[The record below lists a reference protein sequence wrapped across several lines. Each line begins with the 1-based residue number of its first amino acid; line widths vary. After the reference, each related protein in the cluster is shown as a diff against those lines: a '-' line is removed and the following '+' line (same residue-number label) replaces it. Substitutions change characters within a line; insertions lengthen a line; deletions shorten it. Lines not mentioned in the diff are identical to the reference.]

1 MRSDVARFV
10 QSVND
15 FPCEVSL
22 GRRLPSW
29 EIKRWGD
36 RRYKNKLLA
45 PEARLRFSPDGE
57 DDFRVRG
64 GSDSVLYKG
73 KNVSHRWT
81 VLGKDVFEYDVILK
95 KAPVSNIV
103 SLTLEGAENFDFYRQ
118 PVSRKNPL
126 LSGSYAV
133 YLKQVLTGQGTG
145 KLCHIYRPEIIDA
158 SGRRV
163 WGDLFVSGA
172 KLLIVIPENW
182 LASAAYPVLVD
193 PVVGC
198 SAVGSQREWDPW
210 DEGDPFTFFLEE
222 KIPVN
227 DCFLTQD
234 LSGTF
239 TCYFYCVGDSYE
251 NINKGIPAIYSD
263 LNGVPYQHLTKNESN
278 VNLHTSTDKWVSGSI
293 TTKGTVNAGNTVWF
307 GIYLLPSWMPVFD
320 YGGRLFMEEL
330 YKQNYLPDTYPFYD
344 YLNRNEAYNMRL
356 SMYFQY
362 GTMSENYI
370 RSITAGVCLS
380 DSASKRAYF
389 RRGLAAAV
397 KVTECQVKR
406 FLCLVRSIRD
416 SAAVLFSLSRF
427 ISFGRF
433 ISSAVNVV
441 SGGAKYSLL
450 FFVKI
455 VDSVFSDAS
464 LSRRLSVFIR
474 IVTLASV
481 RDYFIRRFLSAGSR
495 LVIKSV
501 ITREIV
507 IESKIGTGNK
517 E

>member
-1 MRSDVARFV
+1 
-10 QSVND
+10 
-15 FPCEVSL
+15 
-22 GRRLPSW
+22 
-29 EIKRWGD
+29 
-36 RRYKNKLLA
+36 
-45 PEARLRFSPDGE
+45 
-57 DDFRVRG
+57 
-64 GSDSVLYKG
+64 
-73 KNVSHRWT
+73 

-163 WGDLFVSGA
+163 WGDLSVSGD
-172 KLLIVIPENW
+172 KLLITIPENW
-182 LASAAYPVLVD
+182 LASAVYPVLVD
-193 PVVGC
+193 PIVGC

-210 DEGDPFTFFLEE
+210 DEGELFILFLEE
-222 KIPVN
+222 QFPVN
-227 DCFLTQD
+227 DCFLTQN

-251 NINKGIPAIYSD
+251 NTNKGIPAIYSD
-263 LNGVPYQHLTKNESN
+263 LNGIPYQRLTKNESN
-278 VNLHTSTDKWVSGSI
+278 VNLRTSTDKWVSGSI
-293 TTKGTVNAGNTVWF
+293 TTKDTVSAGNTVWF
-307 GIYLLPSWMPVFD
+307 GIYLLPSWMPAFD
-320 YGGRLFMEEL
+320 YGGKLFMEEL
-330 YKQNYLPDTYPFYD
+330 YRQNYLPDIYPYYYS
-344 YLNRNEAYNMRL
+344 YLNEDKIHNVRL

-362 GTMSENYI
+362 GTMSENYM

-380 DSASKRAYF
+380 DSVSKRVDF

-397 KVTECQVKR
+397 KVTECNVKR
-406 FLCLVRSIRD
+406 FLCLVRSISD
-416 SAAVLFSLSRF
+416 SAAVLFSLPHS

-455 VDSVFSDAS
+455 AEVVFSGAS
-464 LSRRLSVFIR
+464 LSRRLSAFIR
-474 IVTLASV
+474 IVTLVSV
-481 RDYFIRRFLSAGSR
+481 RDYFIRRFLSAGSK
-495 LVIKSV
+495 LVIKSK

-507 IESKIGTGNK
+507 IESKI
-517 E
+517 